1 MRRDRAAVHVVG
13 RMLDWREEVDVHV
26 ARHDHDAGRM
36 LARRRLD
43 AHAAMGHLVDVRDVL
58 LDALLLVEF
67 LDVAE
72 GRLVGDGLDGA
83 SAVDVVLTE
92 EDLCVLVGNG
102 LIGTGEVQVDV
113 RDLVAVEAE
122 EYGER
127 DVVAVLDER
136 RAADRA
142 DLVRKIVATAVGAV
156 GDEFAVL
163 AVRAAP
169 VRRQR
174 VDLGDARHRGD
185 EGRADGAARA
195 DEVAIVVRFLDEA
208 LRDKVEHR
216 EAVADDGLELLLE
229 AVLDDFRQILAVELA
244 RLLVGHL
251 ADFLVSARDLRRVEI
266 IRDRLEALDLIG
278 DLARIRHDS
287 FIGRFLAEV

>member
-1 MRRDRAAVHVVG
+1 
-13 RMLDWREEVDVHV
+13 
-26 ARHDHDAGRM
+26 
-36 LARRRLD
+36 
-43 AHAAMGHLVDVRDVL
+43 MGHLVDVRDVL